1 MLRTNLHLLT
11 LSTNHAIIR
20 ALVWELP
27 FGRGKGLTSRPLCLN
42 VGFMLHQTV
51 GYNRTFEFDHPSV
64 QVSDDL
70 DVSDLQ
76 GELRLTRTAQGLYAA
91 GAMQAGA
98 EAECVRCLTPF
109 EQRLAITFDDLFVY
123 PPDRATEALLA
134 IPETGLL
141 DLGPLTREYMLLDF
155 PLRPL
160 CRPDCKGL
168 CPECGVDWN
177 ESECEHKSAAP
188 DPRLA
193 GLRALIEDP
202 VPPQPSRRRE

>member
-1 MLRTNLHLLT
+1 
-11 LSTNHAIIR
+11 
-20 ALVWELP
+20 
-27 FGRGKGLTSRPLCLN
+27 
-42 VGFMLHQTV
+42 MLHQTV

-76 GELRLTRTAQGLYAA
+76 GQLRLTRTAQGLYAT
-91 GAMQAGA
+91 GAMQAAAGT
-98 EAECVRCLTPF
+98 ECVRCLTPF

-123 PPDRATEALLA
+123 PSSRATEPLLA

-141 DLGPLTREYMLLDF
+141 DLSPLTREYMLLDF
-155 PLRPL
+155 PLQPL

-168 CPECGVDWN
+168 CPECGANWN

-193 GLRALIEDP
+193 GLRALIDDP
-202 VPPQPSRRRE
+202 ASPESSRRRA

>member
-1 MLRTNLHLLT
+1 
-11 LSTNHAIIR
+11 
-20 ALVWELP
+20 
-27 FGRGKGLTSRPLCLN
+27 
-42 VGFMLHQTV
+42 MLHQTV

-76 GELRLTRTAQGLYAA
+76 GQLRLTRTAQGLYAT
-91 GAMQAGA
+91 GAMQAAAGT
-98 EAECVRCLTPF
+98 ECVRCLTSF

-123 PPDRATEALLA
+123 PSSRATEPLLA

-141 DLGPLTREYMLLDF
+141 DLSPLTREYMLLDF
-155 PLRPL
+155 PLQPL

-168 CPECGVDWN
+168 CPECGANWN

-193 GLRALIEDP
+193 GLRALIDDP
-202 VPPQPSRRRE
+202 ASPESSRRRA

>member
-1 MLRTNLHLLT
+1 
-11 LSTNHAIIR
+11 
-20 ALVWELP
+20 
-27 FGRGKGLTSRPLCLN
+27 
-42 VGFMLHQTV
+42 MLHQTV

-76 GELRLTRTAQGLYAA
+76 GELRMTRTAQGLYAA

-109 EQRLAITFDDLFVY
+109 EQRLAINFDDLFVY
-123 PPDRATEALLA
+123 PPARASETLLA

-141 DLGPLTREYMLLDF
+141 DLGPLTREYMLLAF
-155 PLRPL
+155 PLQPL

-168 CPECGVDWN
+168 CPECGANWN
-177 ESECEHKSAAP
+177 DSECEHTAVAP

-202 VPPQPSRRRE
+202 VLPQPSRRRE